1 MAGGAGH
8 QGMGQ
13 QPGLANFNPNW
24 AMQHP
29 LQPKAIPAMGRGP
42 KPLGGLA
49 GPVGVGSA
57 GGSPINPI
65 LAGLVGK
72 PMQKGY

>member
-29 LQPKAIPAMGRGP
+29 LQPGAIQAMG
-42 KPLGGLA
+42 GG
-49 GPVGVGSA
+49 GSPRPTGVGFA
-57 GGSPINPI
+57 GGGPINPI